1 MNNSEI
7 IKKELNALKN
17 KEKSIQSQKFFKTGK
32 GEYGEGDIFIGISV
46 PEQRKISR
54 KYYKETSINDI
65 KLLLHSEIHEYRSTA
80 IIILVLKYK
89 QEKDIKIKKQY
100 VDFYLANTDYINNW
114 DLVDSSA
121 YQILGNWTHNK
132 DKTLLYKLAKS
143 GHLWEERISM
153 VSCMYDIKL
162 GIFDTSFEI
171 AKLLLQ
177 HEHDL
182 IHKAVGWMLKEIG
195 KIDMESEE
203 VFLKKHYKQ
212 MPRTMLRYSI
222 EKFPEEKRQAYLKGK
237 I

>member
-1 MNNSEI
+1 MNKSET
-7 IKKELNALKN
+7 IKKELNTLKN
-17 KEKSIQSQKFFKTGK
+17 REKAIKMQRFFKTGK

-54 KYYKETSINDI
+54 KHYKETSINDI
-65 KLLLHSEIHEYRSTA
+65 KLLMHSEIHEYRSTS
-80 IIILVLKYK
+80 IFILVLKYK
-89 QEKDIKIKKQY
+89 QEKDISIKEQY

-132 DKTLLYKLAKS
+132 DKTLIYKLAKS

-171 AKLLLQ
+171 AELLLQ

-182 IHKAVGWMLKEIG
+182 IQKAVGWMLKEIG

-222 EKFPEEKRQAYLKGK
+222 EKFPEEKRQAYLKGE